1 MRTLKFLFATLLSF
15 FIFSCSGDDN
25 SIDTANLSGEWELE
39 AFNYEGTSSVSQ
51 NGQTYSSS
59 YWGESSDIDAKV
71 NFKDNNTLESEGSYL
86 VTLTTNFE
94 GGTTEQILPIENFSG
109 SGTFSVDGNT
119 LSLQSQVNSNP
130 QPGLVNPFEIS

>member
-59 YWGESSDIDAKV
+59 YSGESSDIDAKV
-71 NFKDNNTLESEGSYL
+71 NFKDNNTWESEGSYL
-86 VTLTTNFE
+86 VTLTTNLKE
-94 GGTTEQILPIENFSG
+94 EQRN
-109 SGTFSVDGNT
+109 
-119 LSLQSQVNSNP
+119 
-130 QPGLVNPFEIS
+130 